1 MHHLVPVGDFE
12 VGVRKANVRNVF
24 KVSRGI
30 RIRTYMHAY
39 IHTYIHRYIHNNIGI
54 RIYIEI
60 HMIVS
65 LNKGA
70 QYVPPKRVP
79 EFWKLAYIHVQVW
92 DYCSEL
98 FQSLLRLRNSEPSR
112 RL

>member
-1 MHHLVPVGDFE
+1 MSGTC
-12 VGVRKANVRNVF
+12 
-24 KVSRGI
+24 SRC
-30 RIRTYMHAY
+30 REESAYARTYIHAY
-39 IHTYIHRYIHNNIGI
+39 IHTYIPTYLPTYIHTYRYIDDNIGI

-65 LNKGA
+65 LNKGT

-79 EFWKLAYIHVQVW
+79 EFWKLPYIHVQVW

-98 FQSLLRLRNSEPSR
+98 FQGLLSLRNSEPSR
-112 RL
+112 RYEVSVNS